1 KFDAVLRLAPSSLM
15 ALPHSNSGASGLD
28 VLTEFVS
35 AVPTFWLELGRDLPQ
50 IPKAVESILA
60 EVTA

>member
-1 KFDAVLRLAPSSLM
+1 M

-35 AVPTFWLELGRDLPQ
+35 AVPTFWLELGRDLRQ
-50 IPKAVESILA
+50 IPMAVESILA
-60 EVTA
+60 EVSA